1 MENEINFVT
10 ENPIKG
16 FNWRVDVLS
25 YPTLK
30 FICPYC
36 EDTFKRVRS
45 YGKGLIFKYCPSCGM
60 KIQK

>member
-1 MENEINFVT
+1 MENEFNSVT

-36 EDTFKRVRS
+36 EDAFKRVRS
-45 YGKGLIFKYCPSCGM
+45 NGKGLIFKYCPSCGM

>member
-1 MENEINFVT
+1 MENKSKIDNDR
-10 ENPIKG
+10 PIQG
-16 FNWRVDVLS
+16 FNWRVDVLH
-25 YPTLK
+25 YPSRI

-45 YGKGLIFKYCPSCGM
+45 YGKGQIYKFCPSCGM